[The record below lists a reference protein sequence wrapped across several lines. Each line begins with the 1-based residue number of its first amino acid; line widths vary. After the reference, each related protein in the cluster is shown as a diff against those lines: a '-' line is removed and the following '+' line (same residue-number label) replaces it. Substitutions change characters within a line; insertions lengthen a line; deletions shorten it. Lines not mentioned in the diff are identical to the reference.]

1 MFNIDLTA
9 SKIVWVL
16 VALLAFYTIYWL
28 IRSLKDPYYPS
39 VIRIILA
46 ILRTAAI
53 VIFIII
59 FLDIKITHIRDR
71 QVEPEIAFL
80 WDLSQS
86 MNSQESEVYKASDI
100 LRKASYRAIDRQTSI
115 SHITDMQDPKIVS
128 ETQLKALSLN
138 EAISDNGILLRF
150 AEQQARFSELIL
162 ISDGRSYIG
171 EDLKSI
177 RLLDKLILHTVG
189 VGSAPEAELLELRS
203 VNFPDHVLQ
212 GDSISISW
220 ALENPSEESINTKL
234 IIKKNDEDVFKQEI
248 DISAQQMMNILLNKY

>member
-71 QVEPEIAFL
+71 QVEPEIA
-80 WDLSQS
+80 
-86 MNSQESEVYKASDI
+86 
-100 LRKASYRAIDRQTSI
+100 
-115 SHITDMQDPKIVS
+115 
-128 ETQLKALSLN
+128 
-138 EAISDNGILLRF
+138 
-150 AEQQARFSELIL
+150 
-162 ISDGRSYIG
+162 
-171 EDLKSI
+171 
-177 RLLDKLILHTVG
+177 
-189 VGSAPEAELLELRS
+189 
-203 VNFPDHVLQ
+203 
-212 GDSISISW
+212 
-220 ALENPSEESINTKL
+220 
-234 IIKKNDEDVFKQEI
+234 
-248 DISAQQMMNILLNKY
+248 